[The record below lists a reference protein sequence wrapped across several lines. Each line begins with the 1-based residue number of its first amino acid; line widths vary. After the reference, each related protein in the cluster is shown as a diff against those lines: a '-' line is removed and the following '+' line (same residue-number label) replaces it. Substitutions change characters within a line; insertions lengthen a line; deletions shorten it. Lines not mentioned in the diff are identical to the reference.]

1 MMRGIE
7 WSEDALA
14 DFESVIAYINRDNP
28 VAASKIADRILAT
41 IDNLAEFPTGHQGR
55 MTGTYEKLA
64 QKTPFIIAYSMSDL
78 TVYILRI
85 IHGSRDW
92 PDGEWPT
99 E

>member
-1 MMRGIE
+1 MIRSIE

-14 DFESVIAYINRDNP
+14 DFESAIAYVNRDNP
-28 VAASKIADRILAT
+28 AAAAKIADRVLAT
-41 IDNLAEFPTGHQGR
+41 IDNLADLPTGHQGR

-64 QKTPFIIAYSMSDL
+64 QKTPYIVAYSMTDL

-92 PDGEWPT
+92 PEDQWPT

>member
-1 MMRGIE
+1 MMRSIE

-14 DFESVIAYINRDNP
+14 DFEAAIAYISRDNP
-28 VAASKIADRILAT
+28 VAAAAIADRVLAT
-41 IDNLAEFPTGHQGR
+41 IDNLADMPTGHQGR

-64 QKTPFIIAYSMSDL
+64 QKTPYIVAYSMTDFAIF
-78 TVYILRI
+78 ILRI

-92 PDGEWPT
+92 PDDQWPA